1 MSAAAAR
8 RKKQLAKRGAN
19 PKAPNN
25 DPVESRLSTLLADP
39 TLTEESVAYE
49 ALQLAQSAVRRNVKI
64 GNFTKATNVAYT
76 TSYDLLTKSGR
87 VSVSSQLLMVLV
99 QVLSETHTVCT
110 DEWVTNFTK
119 LDEAYRT
126 ALDADTTMNSNERGR
141 LQRLHLQF
149 LKKGLKWSND
159 LGNVRYGNNGL
170 HLLLGNHCWDM
181 SCDDSVIGT
190 EKERLDA
197 VAKKAQSSTTDGDD
211 DEEEEEYLDIGL
223 RNEAV
228 SHYAL
233 AEKVDLILEK
243 LQSLPEP
250 TKEERTM
257 GHSCAPAQRDA
268 LLTRAVLVLL
278 AIENLRDA
286 RTLADTYLKDVE
298 HKAGRTDAELTKSYL
313 DKKDGKAPSHI
324 IFCCMLIRICEK
336 DTKTAPLF
344 NWLVRNF
351 GAELAT
357 LHDPEV
363 IKTYTTKIGRVYFD
377 IQPPPS
383 MMNMMENML
392 SGMGGLGGGGM
403 GGMNPAMMQQM
414 MASMQGGM

>member
-1 MSAAAAR
+1 M
-8 RKKQLAKRGAN
+8 
-19 PKAPNN
+19 
-25 DPVESRLSTLLADP
+25 
-39 TLTEESVAYE
+39 
-49 ALQLAQSAVRRNVKI
+49 
-64 GNFTKATNVAYT
+64 
-76 TSYDLLTKSGR
+76 KSI
-87 VSVSSQLLMVLV
+87 
-99 QVLSETHTVCT
+99 T
-110 DEWVTNFTK
+110 
-119 LDEAYRT
+119 
-126 ALDADTTMNSNERGR
+126 
-141 LQRLHLQF
+141 
-149 LKKGLKWSND
+149 
-159 LGNVRYGNNGL
+159 
-170 HLLLGNHCWDM
+170 
-181 SCDDSVIGT
+181 GT
-190 EKERLDA
+190 YQGGTIRW
-197 VAKKAQSSTTDGDD
+197 
-211 DEEEEEYLDIGL
+211 
-223 RNEAV
+223 
-228 SHYAL
+228 
-233 AEKVDLILEK
+233 
-243 LQSLPEP
+243 
-250 TKEERTM
+250 

-286 RTLADTYLKDVE
+286 RTLADTYLKEVE

-392 SGMGGLGGGGM
+392 SGMGGMGGGGM

>member
-99 QVLSETHTVCT
+99 QVLSETHTFCT
-110 DEWVTNFTK
+110 DEWVTNFNK

-181 SCDDSVIGT
+181 SCDDSVVGT

-197 VAKKAQSSTTDGDD
+197 VAKKAQSSTDGDD
-211 DEEEEEYLDIGL
+211 EDEEEEYLDIGL

-250 TKEERTM
+250 TKEERKM

-286 RTLADTYLKDVE
+286 RTLADTYLKEVE
-298 HKAGRTDAELTKSYL
+298 HVAGRTDAELTKSYL

-357 LHDPEV
+357 LHGPEV

-392 SGMGGLGGGGM
+392 SGMGGMGGGGM